1 MATKFGTA
9 IAKGKDSLKIG
20 QEVAKKAMDRAGIKD
35 VNLSVIFASSTYDYQ
50 AVVKGVREV
59 TNNAPL
65 IGCSTAGE
73 FTEEKVE
80 KESVACAV
88 ISTDAHKFFP
98 GMGKGLK
105 EDELK
110 ALKDASSRFPS
121 NVEGYPYLSAILLVD
136 GLAGKGE
143 ESVLAALDA
152 LGPNVK
158 FSGGAAADDLKFK
171 QTTVFTNDEVA
182 SNAAS
187 LTLVASRTP
196 VAIGVKHGHSPISP
210 PLTITKAEGNVVY
223 EIDGKPAFEVWKEY
237 TRENAK
243 TIEIDVDKISKA
255 EVVQTFFTRYEAGL
269 LTGTEYKIRWL
280 GGTTTTDGPISF
292 PCTMSEGMV
301 VRVMESPKQA
311 QISSA
316 KQAAEFAL
324 QAAKGAKLA
333 GAIVFDCVCRA
344 VILGDDF
351 SKAVGEIKNV
361 LKVPLV
367 GFETYGEIAMEIGQL
382 SGFHNTTTVV
392 LLIPA

>member
-1 MATKFGTA
+1 MGTKFGTA
-9 IAKGKDSLKIG
+9 IAKGKDSLKVG
-20 QEVAKKAMDRAGIKD
+20 QEAANKAMDKAGTKD
-35 VNLSVIFASSTYDYQ
+35 VSLSVIFASSAYDYK

-88 ISTDAHKFFP
+88 ISTDTHKFFP
-98 GMGKGLK
+98 GIGKGLK

-110 ALKDASSRFPS
+110 ALKDASRKFPS
-121 NVEGYPYLSAILLVD
+121 SVEGYPYLSAVLLVD

-143 ESVLAALDA
+143 ESALAALEA

-158 FSGGAAADDLKFK
+158 FSGGAAGDDLKFK
-171 QTTVFTNDEVA
+171 ETSVFTNEEVA
-182 SNAAS
+182 SDAAS
-187 LTLVASRTP
+187 LTLVASRIP

-223 EIDGKPAFEVWKEY
+223 EIDGKSAFGVWKEY
-237 TRENAK
+237 TRQNAK
-243 TIEIDVDKISKA
+243 SIGIDVDKMTKVEAI
-255 EVVQTFFTRYEAGL
+255 QTFFTRYEAGL

-280 GGTTTTDGPISF
+280 GGTTTTEGPINF
-292 PCTMSEGMV
+292 PCTMSEGIV
-301 VRVMESPKQA
+301 VRVMESPQQA

-316 KQAAEFAL
+316 KKAAEIAL
-324 QAAKGAKLA
+324 QAVKGAKLA

-344 VILGDDF
+344 VILGDGF
-351 SKAVGEIKNV
+351 AKAVNEIKNV

>member
-1 MATKFGTA
+1 MGTKFGTA
-9 IAKGKDSLKIG
+9 IAKGKDSLKVG
-20 QEVAKKAMDRAGIKD
+20 QEAAKKAMDKAGAKD
-35 VNLSVIFASSTYDYQ
+35 VNLSVVFVSSAYDYK

-59 TNNAPL
+59 TNSVPL

-88 ISTDAHKFFP
+88 ISTDTHKFFP

-110 ALKDASSRFPS
+110 ALKDASSKLPS

-158 FSGGAAADDLKFK
+158 FSGGAAGDDLKFK
-171 QTTVFTNDEVA
+171 QTTVFANDEVA

-210 PLTITKAEGNVVY
+210 PLTISKAEGNVVY
-223 EIDGKPAFEVWKEY
+223 EIDGKPAFQVWKEY
-237 TRENAK
+237 TRHNAK
-243 TIEIDVDKISKA
+243 TIGMDVDKMTKA
-255 EVVQTFFTRYEAGL
+255 EAVQTFFTRYEAGL

-280 GGTTTTDGPISF
+280 GGTTTTDGPITF

-316 KQAAEFAL
+316 KKAAEFAF

-351 SKAVGEIKNV
+351 SKAVNEIKNV